1 MRSSPST
8 PSSSSRTTCS
18 RPPGSATAPPSS
30 PCSATKKAT
39 PARASSSSTAGPSR
53 SSTTRRTNAPRPT
66 SPARW
71 AESAG
76 RRPVGAALPGGFAGR
91 GAVVR
96 LGYAESQPPVQQR
109 KRHDETTDAI
119 DDERGQAVDVVN
131 QPAEVLAEETRD
143 EGQRQE
149 DRREHRE
156 LLDGGVLPDADPRL
170 LDRQHRHVGLQH
182 RAEEVALRGHLLL
195 HLEQVILDVAQIW
208 PQFFGQAGVLDRG
221 DHGEQRVDGTVEV
234 GRLVAQ

>member
-18 RPPGSATAPPSS
+18 RPPGSATARPSS

-71 AESAG
+71 AESVS
-76 RRPVGAALPGGFAGR
+76 RRRQVGAALPGRLAGR

-96 LGYAESQPPVQQR
+96 LRHAEMQPPVQQR
-109 KRHDETTDAI
+109 ERHDETTDAV

-131 QPAEVLAEETRD
+131 QPAEVLAEETGD

-149 DRREHRE
+149 DRREHGE
-156 LLDGGVLPDADPRL
+156 LLDGGVLPDADP
-170 LDRQHRHVGLQH
+170 G
-182 RAEEVALRGHLLL
+182 
-195 HLEQVILDVAQIW
+195 
-208 PQFFGQAGVLDRG
+208 
-221 DHGEQRVDGTVEV
+221 
-234 GRLVAQ
+234 